1 MSPVHGHPVALHHH
15 LNLFHDGGSGGLNP
29 KGGGDLQGVV
39 GSGLARFHSRSGQDL
54 PNHVNKYFLSC
65 AIILGKSL
73 NERQGGIHHWW
84 VGNLRG

>member
-15 LNLFHDGGSGGLNP
+15 LDLFHDGGSGGLNP

-54 PNHVNKYFLSC
+54 PNHVNKFFVLCNYF
-65 AIILGKSL
+65 
-73 NERQGGIHHWW
+73 RQVSG
-84 VGNLRG
+84 LDT